1 MDTPRQEYQFK
12 MFKNWT
18 NIFTTDCSVIKMP
31 YGEYVYPIFK
41 NGRSSLRQYAQQNQ
55 LEVIKNE
62 QLSELTDVTVFLRD
76 PKERFVSGV
85 HTVIEF
91 ENVIDVSAFLKK
103 IENLNF
109 YNRHFIPQV
118 YWLLHLLKYFKG
130 KVKLLPVEELYNII
144 PNRDAPNINKLTAER
159 KQQILS
165 IGHKNYIQTDQR
177 LIYRYLG
184 KTVELKTIIEEFKY
198 ALSSS

>member
-1 MDTPRQEYQFK
+1 
-12 MFKNWT
+12 
-18 NIFTTDCSVIKMP
+18 MP
-31 YGEYVYPIFK
+31 NGEYVYPIFK
-41 NGRSSLRQYAQQNQ
+41 NGRSSLKQYAQQNQ
-55 LEVIKNE
+55 LEIIKND
-62 QLSELTDVTVFLRD
+62 QLSTLKEITVFLRD
-76 PKERFVSGV
+76 PIKRFISGV

-91 ENVIDVSAFLKK
+91 EDVIDIPKFLKEV
-103 IENLNF
+103 ENFIF

-130 KVKLLPVEELYNII
+130 KVKLLPVEALYNII

-165 IGHKNYIQTDQR
+165 IEHKNYIQADQR
-177 LIYRYLG
+177 LLYTYLG

>member
-1 MDTPRQEYQFK
+1 

-18 NIFTTDCSVIKMP
+18 NIFTTDCLVIKMP
-31 YGEYVYPIFK
+31 NGEYVYPIFK
-41 NGRSSLRQYAQQNQ
+41 NGRSSLRRFAKQDQ

-62 QLSELTDVTVFLRD
+62 QLSTLTDITVFLRE
-76 PKERFVSGV
+76 PVERFVSGV

-91 ENVIDVSAFLKK
+91 EDIVDVPAFLKEV
-103 IENLNF
+103 ENFNF

-130 KVKLLPVEELYNII
+130 KVKLLPVETLYNLI

-159 KQQILS
+159 QQQILS
-165 IGHKNYIQTDQR
+165 IEHKNYIQADQR
-177 LIYRYLG
+177 LMYSYLG

>member
-1 MDTPRQEYQFK
+1 
-12 MFKNWT
+12 MFHNWT
-18 NIFTTDCSVIKMP
+18 NIFTIDCSVIKMP
-31 YGEYVYPIFK
+31 NGEYVYPIYK
-41 NGRSSLRQYAQQNQ
+41 NGRSSLRQFAKQDR

-62 QLSELTDVTVFLRD
+62 QLSTLTDVTVFLRE
-76 PKERFVSGV
+76 PAERFVSGV

-91 ENVIDVSAFLKK
+91 ENIIDVPAFLKEV
-103 IENLNF
+103 ENFNF

-130 KVKLLPVEELYNII
+130 KVKLLPVETLYNMI

-159 KQQILS
+159 QQQILS
-165 IGHKNYIQTDQR
+165 IEHKNYIQADQR
-177 LIYRYLG
+177 LMYSYLG

>member
-1 MDTPRQEYQFK
+1 

-18 NIFTTDCSVIKMP
+18 NIFTTDCSVIKMLN
-31 YGEYVYPIFK
+31 GEYVYPIFK
-41 NGRSSLRQYAQQNQ
+41 NGRSSLSNYAQQNE
-55 LEVIKNE
+55 LEVLKNE
-62 QLSELTDVTVFLRD
+62 QLSTLEEITVFLRD
-76 PKERFVSGV
+76 PVKRFVSGV
-85 HTVIEF
+85 HTVIGF
-91 ENVIDVSAFLKK
+91 EDVINVPAFLKEV
-103 IENLNF
+103 ENFNF

-144 PNRDAPNINKLTAER
+144 PNRDAPKINKLTAER

-165 IGHKNYIQTDQR
+165 IEHENYIQADQR
-177 LIYRYLG
+177 LMHRYLG

>member
-1 MDTPRQEYQFK
+1 

-31 YGEYVYPIFK
+31 DGEYVYPIFK
-41 NGRSSLRQYAQQNQ
+41 NGRSSLRRFAQLNQ

-62 QLSELTDVTVFLRD
+62 QLSKLTDVTVFFRE
-76 PKERFVSGV
+76 PEERFVSGV

-91 ENVIDVSAFLKK
+91 EDVIDVPAFLKEV
-103 IENLNF
+103 ENFNF

-130 KVKLLPVEELYNII
+130 RVKLLPIEALYNII
-144 PNRDAPNINKLTAER
+144 PNRDAPNINKLSAER

-165 IGHKNYIQTDQR
+165 IEHKNYIQADQR
-177 LIYRYLG
+177 LMYSYLG

>member
-1 MDTPRQEYQFK
+1 

-31 YGEYVYPIFK
+31 NGEFVYPIFK
-41 NGRSSLRQYAQQNQ
+41 NGLSSLRQYAQQNQ
-55 LEVIKNE
+55 LQVIRNE
-62 QLSELTDVTVFLRD
+62 QLSNLTDVTVFLRD

-91 ENVIDVSAFLKK
+91 EDVIDVSVFLKK
-103 IENLNF
+103 VENFNF
-109 YNRHFIPQV
+109 YNRHFMPQI
-118 YWLLHLLKYFKG
+118 YWLFHLLKYFKG
-130 KVKLLPVEELYNII
+130 NVKLLPVEKLYNII
-144 PNRDAPNINKLTAER
+144 PNRDAPNINKLTVER

-165 IGHKNYIQTDQR
+165 IEHEKYIQADQK
-177 LIYRYLG
+177 LMHRYLG

>member
-1 MDTPRQEYQFK
+1 

-18 NIFTTDCSVIKMP
+18 NIFTTDCLVIKMLN
-31 YGEYVYPIFK
+31 GECVYPIFK
-41 NGRSSLRQYAQQNQ
+41 NGRSSLNEYA
-55 LEVIKNE
+55 LENKLKIFKNE
-62 QLSELTDVTVFLRD
+62 QLSTLKEITIFLRD
-76 PKERFVSGV
+76 PVERFISGV

-91 ENVIDVSAFLKK
+91 KNVVDITKFLKE
-103 IENLNF
+103 IESLNF

-118 YWLLHLLKYFKG
+118 YWLFHLLKYYKG
-130 KVKLLPVEELYNII
+130 NVKLLPVEELYNII
-144 PNRDAPNINKLTAER
+144 PNRDAPVINKLTAER

-165 IGHKNYIQTDQR
+165 IEHEKYIQADQR
-177 LIYRYLG
+177 LMYRYLG

>member
-1 MDTPRQEYQFK
+1 

-18 NIFTTDCSVIKMP
+18 NIFTTDCSVIKMLN
-31 YGEYVYPIFK
+31 GECVYPIFK
-41 NGRSSLRQYAQQNQ
+41 NGRSSLNEYA
-55 LEVIKNE
+55 LENKLKILKNE
-62 QLSELTDVTVFLRD
+62 QLSTLKEITIFLRD
-76 PKERFVSGV
+76 PVERFISGV
-85 HTVIEF
+85 HTVLEF
-91 ENVIDVSAFLKK
+91 EDIIDVPAFLKK
-103 IENLNF
+103 IENLTF

-144 PNRDAPNINKLTAER
+144 PNRNAPNINKLTAER

-165 IGHKNYIQTDQR
+165 IKHKNYIQADQR
-177 LIYRYLG
+177 LMHRYLG
-184 KTVELKTIIEEFKY
+184 KTVELKTMIKEFKY

>member
-1 MDTPRQEYQFK
+1 

-18 NIFTTDCSVIKMP
+18 NIFTTDCLVIQMP
-31 YGEYVYPIFK
+31 NGEYVYPIFK
-41 NGRSSLRQYAQQNQ
+41 NGRSSLKQFTQKNN
-55 LEVIKNE
+55 LTILKNE
-62 QLSELTDVTVFLRD
+62 QLSKLSEVTVFLRD

-91 ENVIDVSAFLKK
+91 EDVIDVSAFLKEV
-103 IENLNF
+103 ENLNF

-130 KVKLLPVEELYNII
+130 KVKLLPVKALYNII

-159 KQQILS
+159 QHQILS
-165 IGHKNYIQTDQR
+165 IEHKNYIQADQR
-177 LIYRYLG
+177 LMHRYLG

>member
-1 MDTPRQEYQFK
+1 

-31 YGEYVYPIFK
+31 DGEYVYPIFK
-41 NGRSSLRQYAQQNQ
+41 NGRSSLRRFAQLNQ

-62 QLSELTDVTVFLRD
+62 QLSKLTDVTVFLRE
-76 PKERFVSGV
+76 PEERFVSGV

-91 ENVIDVSAFLKK
+91 EDVTDVSAFLKEV
-103 IENLNF
+103 ENFNF

-118 YWLLHLLKYFKG
+118 YWLFHLLKYFKG
-130 KVKLLPVEELYNII
+130 KVKLLPVKALYNLI

-159 KQQILS
+159 QQQILS
-165 IGHKNYIQTDQR
+165 IEHKNYIQADQR
-177 LIYRYLG
+177 LMYTYLG

>member
-1 MDTPRQEYQFK
+1 

-18 NIFTTDCSVIKMP
+18 NIFTTDCLVIKMP
-31 YGEYVYPIFK
+31 NGEYVYPIFK
-41 NGRSSLRQYAQQNQ
+41 NGRSSLRRFAKQDQ

-62 QLSELTDVTVFLRD
+62 QLSTLTDITVFLRE
-76 PKERFVSGV
+76 PVERFVSGV

-91 ENVIDVSAFLKK
+91 EDIVDVPAFLKEV
-103 IENLNF
+103 ENFNF

-130 KVKLLPVEELYNII
+130 KVKLLPVKALYNLI

-159 KQQILS
+159 QQQILS
-165 IGHKNYIQTDQR
+165 IEHKNYIQADQR
-177 LIYRYLG
+177 LMYSYLG

>member
-1 MDTPRQEYQFK
+1 

-31 YGEYVYPIFK
+31 NGEFVYPIFK

-55 LEVIKNE
+55 LEVIRNE
-62 QLSELTDVTVFLRD
+62 QLSNLTDVTVFLRD

-91 ENVIDVSAFLKK
+91 ESVIDVSAFLKQV
-103 IENLNF
+103 EDLNF
-109 YNRHFIPQV
+109 YNRHFIPQIC
-118 YWLLHLLKYFKG
+118 WLFHLLKYFKG
-130 KVKLLPVEELYNII
+130 NVKLLPVKELYNII
-144 PNRDAPNINKLTAER
+144 PNRDAPNINKLTVER

-165 IGHKNYIQTDQR
+165 IEHEKYIQADQR
-177 LIYRYLG
+177 LMHRYLG

>member
-1 MDTPRQEYQFK
+1 

-31 YGEYVYPIFK
+31 NREYVYPIFK
-41 NGRSSLRQYAQQNQ
+41 NGRSSLRQYAEQNQ

-62 QLSELTDVTVFLRD
+62 QLSKLTDVTVFLRE
-76 PKERFVSGV
+76 PQERFVSGV

-91 ENVIDVSAFLKK
+91 EDVIDVSAFLKE

-118 YWLLHLLKYFKG
+118 YWLFHLLKYYKG
-130 KVKLLPVEELYNII
+130 NVKLLPVEELYNII
-144 PNRDAPNINKLTAER
+144 PNRDAPVINKLTVER

-165 IGHKNYIQTDQR
+165 IEHEKYIQADQR
-177 LIYRYLG
+177 LMYRYLG

>member
-1 MDTPRQEYQFK
+1 

-31 YGEYVYPIFK
+31 NGEFVYPIFK
-41 NGRSSLRQYAQQNQ
+41 NGLSSLRQYAQQNQ
-55 LEVIKNE
+55 LQVIRNE
-62 QLSELTDVTVFLRD
+62 QLSNLTDVTVFLRD

-85 HTVIEF
+85 HTIIEF
-91 ENVIDVSAFLKK
+91 EDIIDVPAFLKEVEK
-103 IENLNF
+103 FNF

-130 KVKLLPVEELYNII
+130 KVKLLPVETLYNII
-144 PNRDAPNINKLTAER
+144 PNRDAPNINKLTVER

-165 IGHKNYIQTDQR
+165 IEHEKYIQADQR
-177 LIYRYLG
+177 LMHRYLG